1 MKLEPS
7 LDTLQAPV
15 ELRVLVGPQAG
26 SCLSL
31 SVGEYNLGTSD
42 ECEIIL
48 IGPRLEAIHAKLGF
62 DGNQITIA
70 PGDGKICDA
79 QGNEITDTFPL
90 ALGMP
95 VDLGGIWVSV
105 DNADALWPDPTDIL
119 PVPAKP
125 APSTSDDPEGKTPN
139 GPIDHTGSQLRKRA
153 KIILASSALAL
164 ILVASTGIIIAAWLV
179 KQPQRLAPAPVATTP
194 AKPAVPTSQKKIQQI
209 IANLDLAKSVEAK
222 VSGQGVVTVSGY
234 VSDVAIKTQLM
245 NALENILPKPQTDLY
260 VDSELLA
267 SARKILDEK
276 LDPSRA
282 KLRAEGVNEGLLRVE
297 GAVLMQSVKDSVFET
312 LRSEVPGLRQVEGS
326 VLVADDLPQQ
336 FQEKI
341 LAAGL
346 TKKLQVVS
354 RQPDFIL
361 RGAMT
366 EDELHRWE
374 KLLVEFDKDYGKI
387 LPIKATIRLIRNN
400 SPVNLEV
407 IVGGSMPFV
416 ITENGNRVTRGGDIN
431 GHTLIMVKD
440 TEVIFDGNE
449 KLKISR

>member
-31 SVGEYNLGTSD
+31 SVGEYHLGTSD

-48 IGPRLEAIHAKLGF
+48 IGPRLEAVHAKLSF
-62 DGNQITIA
+62 DGDQITIT

-105 DNADALWPDPTDIL
+105 DNTAALWPDPADIL
-119 PVPAKP
+119 PVPPKP
-125 APSTSDDPEGKTPN
+125 VAPTSDGSEGKMLD
-139 GPIDHTGSQLRKRA
+139 GSIDDAGRPLRKRA
-153 KIILASSALAL
+153 KIVLASSALAL
-164 ILVASTGIIIAAWLV
+164 ILVALAGIAIAAWFI
-179 KQPQRLAPAPVATTP
+179 KQPQRPASTPIATKP
-194 AKPAVPTSQKKIQQI
+194 AKPAVPASQRKIQQI
-209 IANLDLAKSVEAK
+209 LANLDLVDSVDTK
-222 VSGQGVVTVSGY
+222 VSDKGIVIVSGY
-234 VSDVAIKTQLM
+234 LSDMATKTQVM
-245 NALENILPKPQTDLY
+245 SALENILPKPQTELY

-267 SARKILDEK
+267 SAQKVLAEK
-276 LDPSRA
+276 LDPSKV
-282 KLRAEGVNEGLLRVE
+282 KLRAEDVKEGLLKVQ
-297 GAVLMQSVKDSVFET
+297 GAALMQSVKDGAFET
-312 LRSEVPGLRQVEGS
+312 LRAEVPGIRRVEGT
-326 VLVADDLPQQ
+326 VLLADDLPQQ

-346 TKKLQVVS
+346 MKKLQVVS
-354 RQPDFIL
+354 RQPEFVL

-366 EDELHRWE
+366 ENELTSWE
-374 KLLVEFDKDYGKI
+374 KILVEFDENYGKI
-387 LPIKATIRLIRNN
+387 LPIKATIRLVRKN
-400 SPVNLEV
+400 SPVDLEV

-416 ITENGNRVTRGGDIN
+416 ITENGNRVTRGGEVN

>member
-1 MKLEPS
+1 MKNVG
-7 LDTLQAPV
+7 TL
-15 ELRVLVGPQAG
+15 
-26 SCLSL
+26 
-31 SVGEYNLGTSD
+31 
-42 ECEIIL
+42 
-48 IGPRLEAIHAKLGF
+48 
-62 DGNQITIA
+62 
-70 PGDGKICDA
+70 
-79 QGNEITDTFPL
+79 
-90 ALGMP
+90 
-95 VDLGGIWVSV
+95 
-105 DNADALWPDPTDIL
+105 
-119 PVPAKP
+119 
-125 APSTSDDPEGKTPN
+125 
-139 GPIDHTGSQLRKRA
+139 
-153 KIILASSALAL
+153 
-164 ILVASTGIIIAAWLV
+164 
-179 KQPQRLAPAPVATTP
+179 
-194 AKPAVPTSQKKIQQI
+194 
-209 IANLDLAKSVEAK
+209 
-222 VSGQGVVTVSGY
+222 
-234 VSDVAIKTQLM
+234 
-245 NALENILPKPQTDLY
+245 LY

-282 KLRAEGVNEGLLRVE
+282 KLRAEGVNEGLLKVE

-366 EDELHRWE
+366 ADELRSWE

-416 ITENGNRVTRGGDIN
+416 ITENGNRVIRSGDIN
-431 GHTLIMVKD
+431 GHTPIMVKD

-449 KLKISR
+449 KLKISQ